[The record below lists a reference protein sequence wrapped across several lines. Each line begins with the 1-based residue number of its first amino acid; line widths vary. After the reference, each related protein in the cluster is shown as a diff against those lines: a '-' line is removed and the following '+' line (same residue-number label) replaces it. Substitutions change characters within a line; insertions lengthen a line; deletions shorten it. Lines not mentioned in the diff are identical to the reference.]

1 MGGEFGT
8 IRHAGLAR
16 HLDTRA
22 GQVVPLPRLQGGL
35 WTVDSGQRQ
44 CASRPLCC
52 CIPASNRPSPVSLKL
67 EGPLPWQPW
76 RTLQAAGPFW
86 PHPLDP
92 CKPCPVELGRDQ
104 DQRVMPP
111 PRCPESKR
119 MTSPLCCSR
128 TITYRHLTQK
138 LDVTTVSGGSLQRV
152 AAIITARCPARPPTD
167 TETTG
172 WGSSGWWASSR

>member
-22 GQVVPLPRLQGGL
+22 GQVVPLPRPE
-35 WTVDSGQRQ
+35 WTVSV
-44 CASRPLCC
+44 CHASRPLCC

-67 EGPLPWQPW
+67 EGPLPSPGS
-76 RTLQAAGPFW
+76 RGERCRRVPSGLTPSTLASLALSCRARARPRPTSHAAA
-86 PHPLDP
+86 
-92 CKPCPVELGRDQ
+92 
-104 DQRVMPP
+104 PP
-111 PRCPESKR
+111 PRVQEDEIPAVFPSNDNVPA
-119 MTSPLCCSR
+119 SHP
-128 TITYRHLTQK
+128 K
-138 LDVTTVSGGSLQRV
+138 LDVTTVSGGCFQRV
-152 AAIITARCPARPPTD
+152 AAILTARCPAKPPTD